1 MPPRNVFFRNLEA
14 RGLIFSLISEKGAGT
29 PAVYRWRSSVALPS
43 PVRFNNPILKN
54 QKCTKMHPRETT
66 FF

>member
-1 MPPRNVFFRNLEA
+1 MPPRNVFFRNLKP
-14 RGLIFSLISEKGAGT
+14 GLIFSLISEKGAGT